1 MKKKKCK
8 WQSVNTTWLYL
19 ISTICFEKWMI
30 SVCPKL
36 YLLFVALGGGRER
49 LHQVVE
55 GSEGLGR
62 DRSCR
67 SRTGKELHLFY
78 SEFS

>member
-1 MKKKKCK
+1 
-8 WQSVNTTWLYL
+8 
-19 ISTICFEKWMI
+19 MI

-67 SRTGKELHLFY
+67 SRTGKKLHPFIQSSVNELTWEKCLFIY
-78 SEFS
+78 FF